1 MTLAFSTK
9 RSAISLHCVFLERA
23 QCLLASDV
31 RSAVSPHRVSSGQPF
46 IGIVQGDACGI
57 GPELLPKLLRGLEDS
72 ERNRTLVISDQRV
85 MAAGCAVS
93 GLTISCKT
101 LSDRAGI
108 DPHCGQVQL
117 LDVPCL
123 DPARI
128 VPGMVSADAGRAVLQ
143 TFGLAIDLAEAG
155 TIDGI
160 CFMPF
165 NKAAMHLAGIGVEDE
180 LTFAKNRLG
189 VTSRASEFN
198 VIDGMWNA
206 RVTSHVPLKDVAGK
220 LTIDLIVE
228 AIALADQTLK
238 KAGYASPRIAV
249 AALNPH
255 AGDGGTI
262 GKEEIDTI
270 APAVEKAKLQ
280 EIEVHGPFPS
290 DTLYLKVRDGQY
302 DCALSMY
309 HDQGQIAI
317 KLLGFDQG
325 VSVLGGLPVPI
336 TTPAHG
342 TAFDIVGTNTANV
355 RAALNAFRMVAA
367 MAQGRDHRHA

>member
-1 MTLAFSTK
+1 M
-9 RSAISLHCVFLERA
+9 
-23 QCLLASDV
+23 
-31 RSAVSPHRVSSGQPF
+31 SSGQPF

-101 LSDRAGI
+101 LNGRADI

-128 VPGMVSADAGRAVLQ
+128 VPGTVSADAGRAVLQ

-206 RVTSHVPLKDVAGK
+206 RVTSHVPLKDVAGR

-262 GKEEIDTI
+262 
-270 APAVEKAKLQ
+270 
-280 EIEVHGPFPS
+280 
-290 DTLYLKVRDGQY
+290 
-302 DCALSMY
+302 
-309 HDQGQIAI
+309 
-317 KLLGFDQG
+317 
-325 VSVLGGLPVPI
+325 
-336 TTPAHG
+336 
-342 TAFDIVGTNTANV
+342 
-355 RAALNAFRMVAA
+355 
-367 MAQGRDHRHA
+367 